1 MLELNGTEG
10 VTSLT
15 LLEWHLHYLILP
27 YQTNR
32 MAPALF
38 DITIPN

>member
-32 MAPALF
+32 MAALF